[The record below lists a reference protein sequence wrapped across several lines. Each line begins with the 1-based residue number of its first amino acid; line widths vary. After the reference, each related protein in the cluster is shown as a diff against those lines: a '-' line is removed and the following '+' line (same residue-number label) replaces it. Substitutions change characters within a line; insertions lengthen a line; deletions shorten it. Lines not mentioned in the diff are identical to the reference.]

1 MTHSV
6 GTLNRGGVGETM
18 RSGHTMK
25 TMNTLNSLNVERINQ
40 RNDDRLKDFEA
51 RGSGTVGAGGGGGGG
66 GVTGYRFSD
75 PKDEL
80 AQLDSMLMDMISK
93 DPGGGGGSAGDFY
106 GSSTP
111 ILAGMRESK
120 PQFDPPMA
128 SIHEEF
134 NEQTVKFDDNG
145 FRFS

>member
-1 MTHSV
+1 
-6 GTLNRGGVGETM
+6 
-18 RSGHTMK
+18 
-25 TMNTLNSLNVERINQ
+25 MNTLNSLNIERINQ
-40 RNDDRLKDFEA
+40 RNEDRLKDFEA
-51 RGSGTVGAGGGGGGG
+51 RGSSTIGPGAGGG

-93 DPGGGGGSAGDFY
+93 DPGSGGGGGSAGDFY
-106 GSSTP
+106 GGAKSP
-111 ILAGMRESK
+111 ILDGMRESK